1 MLLLFVVLARAFFLD
16 VPVFHAAFAIQMLR
30 VTRAGTILLQ
40 KVFSLRFTYSASLN
54 FWSNFLFA
62 EGIKSYYSYLELHAN
77 QGSKPE
83 KKYIVGSQTL
93 KLNFAFFFLTMRF
106 SKQDYTL
113 DFIDLICAADF
124 IDLIC
129 AALLHSLMATL
140 LQKY

>member
-1 MLLLFVVLARAFFLD
+1 MGCKLMELKSLILLYTKMYLIFWGPFKFGGPVRSHSLHGPKDAPAFFLD

-83 KKYIVGSQTL
+83 KIYSLQPNTEIKFCI
-93 KLNFAFFFLTMRF
+93 FFLR
-106 SKQDYTL
+106 
-113 DFIDLICAADF
+113 
-124 IDLIC
+124 
-129 AALLHSLMATL
+129 
-140 LQKY
+140 